1 MKKLFAFL
9 VLLGF
14 LVFAFGC
21 IGQDTQQGSGAAA
34 NGEVSKQNNE
44 VANNQPVNQPSAGE
58 KTEKTALVVSEDDI
72 PQIDDI
78 PSDIDEN
85 FNGTDEI

>member
-21 IGQDTQQGSGAAA
+21 IGQNTQQGSGAAA

-44 VANNQPVNQPSAGE
+44 VANNQPVNQPGAGE
-58 KTEKTALVVSEDDI
+58 KTEKTAPVVSEDDI